1 MDLPMPLFRSALE
14 FCLEEARL
22 PGLVRLG
29 VLETLGVLRACNVNN
44 KLLSDLLHLLKLTSV
59 DLCL

>member
-1 MDLPMPLFRSALE
+1 MGSWFSESPISEPISEVEAALPIFRSALE

-44 KLLSDLLHLLKLTSV
+44 KL
-59 DLCL
+59 